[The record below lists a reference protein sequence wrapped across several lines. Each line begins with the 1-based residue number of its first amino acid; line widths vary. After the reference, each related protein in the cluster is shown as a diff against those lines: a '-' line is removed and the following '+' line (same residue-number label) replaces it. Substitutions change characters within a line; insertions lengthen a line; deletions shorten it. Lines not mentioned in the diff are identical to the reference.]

1 MKARDD
7 RDRGGNAMQIH
18 QDYDHTR
25 YTIRAYEDRALT
37 VIAPL
42 DLPPD
47 ADPGTV
53 RRAQQARLHCV
64 GEPVVVTP
72 ERLITGWMNG
82 DIMDLRAD
90 HLEALCAVEM
100 EVLILG
106 TGPRQVFPHP
116 RHLAPLMER
125 GIGVEVM
132 DTAAACRTYNFLISD
147 GRRAAAALLL

>member
-1 MKARDD
+1 
-7 RDRGGNAMQIH
+7 MQIH

-25 YTIRAYEDRALT
+25 YTIRAYEDRTLT
-37 VIAPL
+37 VVAPM
-42 DLPPD
+42 DHLPPNT
-47 ADPGTV
+47 DPETLHG
-53 RRAQQARLHCV
+53 ALQARLHRV

-72 ERLITGWMNG
+72 EQLITGWMDG
-82 DIMDLRAD
+82 DIMDLRAE

-116 RHLAPLMER
+116 RHLRPLVER

>member
-1 MKARDD
+1 
-7 RDRGGNAMQIH
+7 MQIH

-25 YTIRAYEDRALT
+25 YAIRAYEDRALT

-42 DLPPD
+42 DLPPN
-47 ADPGTV
+47 ADPETV
-53 RRAQQARLHCV
+53 RRAQQARLQRLEEH
-64 GEPVVVTP
+64 VVVTP
-72 ERLITGWMNG
+72 ERLITGWMDG
-82 DIMDLRAD
+82 DIADLRAE
-90 HLEALCAVEM
+90 HLAALCEVGM